1 MYGVYRSKSNLEW
14 SLASLLAPG
23 TLGLPKAWD
32 KPGGTGKLE
41 THFLHCRQ
49 GLRDSALPHSASG
62 NRRNGHTSIGGAV

>member
-1 MYGVYRSKSNLEW
+1 MCGSYRKKSNLEW

-41 THFLHCRQ
+41 KHLLQCRQ
-49 GLRDSALPHSASG
+49 GLSNSALPHSASG
-62 NRRNGHTSIGGAV
+62 NRRNVCVATATQQ